1 MKITFK
7 NDICVAMDFVK
18 ICSTYKS
25 PIDLCADGHYIVDA
39 KSIMGVSAFAGG
51 YDLKKCNFLL
61 KTNPVTDKVLYLF
74 IPCDKIKSRF

>member
-18 ICSTYKS
+18 ICSTYNS
-25 PIDLCADGHYIVDA
+25 PIDLYADGHYIVDA

-51 YDLKKCNFLL
+51 YDLDVIIHSDSESEREQFEASMMAF
-61 KTNPVTDKVLYLF
+61 T
-74 IPCDKIKSRF
+74 I

>member
-18 ICSTYKS
+18 ICSTYNS
-25 PIDLCADGHYIVDA
+25 PIDLRADDHYIVDA

-51 YDLKKCNFLL
+51 YDLDVIIHSDSESEREQFEASMMA
-61 KTNPVTDKVLYLF
+61 F
-74 IPCDKIKSRF
+74 AI

>member
-25 PIDLCADGHYIVDA
+25 PIDLCADSHYVVDA

-51 YDLKKCNFLL
+51 YDLDVIIHSDSESEKEQFEASMRAF
-61 KTNPVTDKVLYLF
+61 V
-74 IPCDKIKSRF
+74 I

>member
-7 NDICVAMDFVK
+7 NNICVAMDFVK

-25 PIDLCADGHYIVDA
+25 PIDLCADNHYIVDA

-51 YDLKKCNFLL
+51 YDLDVIIHSDSESEREQFEASMMA
-61 KTNPVTDKVLYLF
+61 F
-74 IPCDKIKSRF
+74 AI

>member
-25 PIDLCADGHYIVDA
+25 PIDLYTNNHYIVDA

-51 YDLKKCNFLL
+51 YDLDVIIHSDSESEREQFEASMMA
-61 KTNPVTDKVLYLF
+61 F
-74 IPCDKIKSRF
+74 AI

>member
-7 NDICVAMDFVK
+7 NDICVAMDFVN

-25 PIDLCADGHYIVDA
+25 PIDLCANGHYVVDA

-51 YDLKKCNFLL
+51 YDLDVVIHSDSESERKQFEASMKAF
-61 KTNPVTDKVLYLF
+61 V
-74 IPCDKIKSRF
+74 I

>member
-25 PIDLCADGHYIVDA
+25 PIDLYADNHYIVDA

-51 YDLKKCNFLL
+51 YDLDVIIHSDSESEREQFEASMMA
-61 KTNPVTDKVLYLF
+61 F
-74 IPCDKIKSRF
+74 AI

>member
-51 YDLKKCNFLL
+51 YDLD
-61 KTNPVTDKVLYLF
+61 VTIYSDSESERKQF
-74 IPCDKIKSRF
+74 EADMMAFAI

>member
-25 PIDLCADGHYIVDA
+25 PIDLCADNHYIVDA

-51 YDLKKCNFLL
+51 YDLDVIIHSDLESEREQFEASMMA
-61 KTNPVTDKVLYLF
+61 F
-74 IPCDKIKSRF
+74 AI